1 MNKELLIFIYEI
13 GLVAVVSY
21 FFIMGTINIVTM
33 RAFTAKPT
41 IKSGPLVSVM
51 VPARNEAENIERC
64 LTALRRQDY
73 SNYEILVIDDNSSD
87 DTFGIVQRI
96 AKEDP
101 RIQIVKGKPLPDD
114 WYGKPFALQQLS
126 EYARG
131 ELFLF
136 TDADTV
142 HASTSVSW
150 AVSNVKKT
158 NADLISGFAG
168 QRLFTLGERI
178 TVPIMFLLT
187 GFVVPLFLNRWTRS
201 GYFSAAV
208 GQYIVIKKD
217 VFIATKGFEAF
228 KKKTSED
235 IYMSRYI
242 KSRGYKTEF
251 LDLTDQLHCR
261 MYNGFH
267 EGVKGIGKNIYDF
280 LGKNVFILILV
291 VAAVLL
297 FFFMPFPLLIW
308 AVVINSVHL
317 PIIIAMN
324 VLATLTWLVLFIG
337 RRIGWYNAFLWPLMY
352 CCLMYMILWSAFRT
366 ISRQGFAWKGRIVT

>member
-1 MNKELLIFIYEI
+1 MDIELLIFAYQT

-21 FFIMGTINIVTM
+21 FFLMGTINIVSM
-33 RAFTAKPT
+33 RISTAKPV

-51 VPARNEAENIERC
+51 IPARNEAENIERC
-64 LTALRRQDY
+64 LTALRNQDY
-73 SNYEILVIDDNSSD
+73 TNYEILVIDDNSSD
-87 DTFGIVQRI
+87 DTFDIVRRI
-96 AKEDP
+96 AREDP
-101 RIQIVKGKPLPDD
+101 RVQIFKGKPLPDD

-126 EYARG
+126 EYAHG

-136 TDADTV
+136 TDADTN

-168 QRLFTLGERI
+168 QKLITLGERI

-187 GFVVPLFLNRWTRS
+187 GFVIPLFLNRFMRS

-208 GQYIVIKKD
+208 GQYIVIKRD
-217 VFIATKGFEAF
+217 VFAATKGFEMF

-235 IYMSRYI
+235 VYMSRYI

-251 LDLTDQLHCR
+251 LDLTDQLYCR
-261 MYNGFH
+261 MYDGFH
-267 EGVKGIGKNIYDF
+267 TGVGGIGKNIYDF
-280 LGKNVFILILV
+280 LGKNIYILILV
-291 VAAVLL
+291 AIAVVL
-297 FFFMPFPLLIW
+297 FFFMPFPLLIG
-308 AVVINSVHL
+308 AIITGSVHL

-337 RRIGWYNAFLWPLMY
+337 RRIPWYNAFLWPLLY
-352 CCLMYMILWSAFRT
+352 CSLMYMIFWSAYRT
-366 ISRQGFAWKGRIVT
+366 ISRRGFSWKGRTVT